1 MKKLFVSSLLL
12 TSLFSVAAL
21 ADDWTGFI
29 GDSKC
34 AHTGA
39 NQPKDSACSKNCIK
53 GGADPVFVTGDGK
66 VLKFDADSKA
76 KAVAHA
82 GETVKVTGTLSGDTI
97 SASSIDAASK

>member
-1 MKKLFVSSLLL
+1 MKRLFVSSLLL

-21 ADDWTGFI
+21 ADDWTGFV

-39 NQPKDSACSKNCIK
+39 NGEKDSTCSKNCIK
-53 GGADPVFVTGDGK
+53 RGADPVLVTGDGK

-76 KAVAHA
+76 KAASHA
-82 GETVKVTGTLSGDTI
+82 GETVKVAGTLNGDTI

>member
-12 TSLFSVAAL
+12 TSVFSVAAL

-29 GDSKC
+29 GDAKC

-39 NQPKDSACSKNCIK
+39 NGEKDAACSKNCIK
-53 GGADPVFVTGDGK
+53 RGADPVLVTGDGK

-82 GETVKVTGTLSGDTI
+82 GETVKVSGSLSGDTI
-97 SASSIDAASK
+97 SASSVDTASK

>member
-1 MKKLFVSSLLL
+1 MKKLLFSSLFL

-29 GDSKC
+29 SDSKC
-34 AHTGA
+34 AHSGA
-39 NQPKDSACSKNCIK
+39 NGEKDAACSKSCIK
-53 GGADPVFVTGDGK
+53 RGGDPVFVTGDGK
-66 VLKFDADSKA
+66 VLKFDADSKT

-82 GETVKVTGTLSGDTI
+82 GESVKVTGSLSGDTI

>member
-1 MKKLFVSSLLL
+1 MKKLFISSLLF

-39 NQPKDSACSKNCIK
+39 NGEKDAACSKNCVK
-53 GGADPVFVTGDGK
+53 RGADPVLVTGDGK

-82 GETVKVTGTLSGDTI
+82 GESVKVSGSLSGDTI
-97 SASSIDAASK
+97 SASSVDAASK